1 MSKTRIEREKETV
14 AMMIRL
20 YCRKR
25 LGLEEIPAEYQ
36 ELMEYA
42 FRRLDGCKYG
52 EKKLACKRC
61 PTHCYKPAMRE
72 KIREVMRWAG
82 PRMMLYSPIA
92 AIRHIFNK

>member
-25 LGLEEIPAEYQ
+25 LGIEEMPAEDQ

-52 EKKLACKRC
+52 EKKLACKHC